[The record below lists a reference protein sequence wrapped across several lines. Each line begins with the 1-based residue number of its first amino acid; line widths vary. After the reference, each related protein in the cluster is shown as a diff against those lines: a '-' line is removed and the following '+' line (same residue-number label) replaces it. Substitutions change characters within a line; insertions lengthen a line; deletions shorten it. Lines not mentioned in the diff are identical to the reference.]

1 MGAVGW
7 HGPALDLVPRDSC
20 QLGPSN
26 VERQLR
32 SNGIERA
39 NCRSSDCFMRCYTLA
54 RRRVRAAFRSWAIR
68 SAR

>member
-39 NCRSSDCFMRCYTLA
+39 NSR
-54 RRRVRAAFRSWAIR
+54 
-68 SAR
+68 